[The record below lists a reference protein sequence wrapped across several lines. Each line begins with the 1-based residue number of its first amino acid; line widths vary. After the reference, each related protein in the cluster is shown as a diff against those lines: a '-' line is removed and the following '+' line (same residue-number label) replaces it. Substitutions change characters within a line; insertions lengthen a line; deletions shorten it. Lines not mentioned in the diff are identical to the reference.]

1 VDPVEQLVAG
11 LDPPLRR
18 RLELI
23 EKALHIPVIVGQHGD
38 GIHVGRSSQWWVVD
52 MSASLTAGSG
62 GSYNDG
68 HHKIAAA

>member
-1 VDPVEQLVAG
+1 VV
-11 LDPPLRR
+11 
-18 RLELI
+18 
-23 EKALHIPVIVGQHGD
+23 VGQHGD